1 MQLKKKLMTL
11 ACLAALAASGQ
22 AVAALSAADAARL
35 GADLTP
41 LGGEKAGNKAGTIP
55 AWDGGLT
62 KPPAGFKAGETGY
75 IDPFANEKP
84 TLTITKANAEQYKDN
99 LTAGE
104 MALLKKYDN
113 YKKTHHTT

>member
-41 LGGEKAGNKAGTIP
+41 LGGEKAGN
-55 AWDGGLT
+55 D
-62 KPPAGFKAGETGY
+62 
-75 IDPFANEKP
+75 EKKEKGKRRK
-84 TLTITKANAEQYKDN
+84 I
-99 LTAGE
+99 
-104 MALLKKYDN
+104 
-113 YKKTHHTT
+113 

>member
-41 LGGEKAGNKAGTIP
+41 LGGE
-55 AWDGGLT
+55 
-62 KPPAGFKAGETGY
+62 
-75 IDPFANEKP
+75 
-84 TLTITKANAEQYKDN
+84 
-99 LTAGE
+99 
-104 MALLKKYDN
+104 
-113 YKKTHHTT
+113 